1 MIMNKTI
8 KDREWNDAGPSPIIQ
23 AHNDAKV
30 LYFHIYWIGLFGLIF
45 KIRFCRILFRNYA
58 WDKKKHPSFSS
69 SINLVSTNS
78 FQNFEGTSI
87 SFFLKNG
94 LVSKKFWK
102 TIFEGTVN
110 QTSFSVISG
119 NESRKQK
126 TESKSDTKQQ
136 KPMYKLHRQKSEKS
150 KRRNARNLKI
160 ESVINFLHFCYT
172 GWIVFSIVLLQTCTS
187 NRSPQ
192 WKAIT
197 A

>member
-1 MIMNKTI
+1 MMQVHLLSYKHIMMQKFCTFI
-8 KDREWNDAGPSPIIQ
+8 FTELAFLGWYLRYGFAE
-23 AHNDAKV
+23 
-30 LYFHIYWIGLFGLIF
+30 YFSETMLEI
-45 KIRFCRILFRNYA
+45 
-58 WDKKKHPSFSS
+58 KKKHPSFSS